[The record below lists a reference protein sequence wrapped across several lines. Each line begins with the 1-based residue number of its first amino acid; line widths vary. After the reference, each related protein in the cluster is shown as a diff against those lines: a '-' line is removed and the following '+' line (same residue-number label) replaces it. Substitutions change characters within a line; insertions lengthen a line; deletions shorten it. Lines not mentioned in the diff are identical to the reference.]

1 MLEVWQPSI
10 FNSRVAP
17 EKTVPKPGSRD
28 VYVTQCEGYIHL
40 QSQQDGGLPGAERD
54 GKTTGRMGEEP
65 ERNVVSVLCSG
76 DEQSDS
82 GSSWRFGS
90 KSTVYF
96 ADSGL
101 GWEASSV
108 HSHYRVGCRDRVL
121 EWGKDSRQD
130 RFVLRIPD
138 QRRAIASMTRTTIEV
153 NAWGRE
159 VRDYLREA
167 LVSSGNGD
175 FDVDSRLCT
184 LILTSGV
191 WVAGQEGW
199 FIN

>member
-1 MLEVWQPSI
+1 M
-10 FNSRVAP
+10 
-17 EKTVPKPGSRD
+17 PKPGSRD

-82 GSSWRFGS
+82 GNSWRFGS

>member
-1 MLEVWQPSI
+1 M
-10 FNSRVAP
+10 AP
-17 EKTVPKPGSRD
+17 AKTVPKLGSRD

-40 QSQQDGGLPGAERD
+40 QSQRNGGDGDGEIT
-54 GKTTGRMGEEP
+54 GKTGEDQP

-96 ADSGL
+96 ADAGL

-108 HSHYRVGCRDRVL
+108 HSHYRVRCRDRIL

-130 RFVLRIPD
+130 RFVLRIPE

-167 LVSSGNGD
+167 LVSSSGNGD
-175 FDVDSRLCT
+175 VDVDARLCT

-191 WVAGQEGW
+191 
-199 FIN
+199 

>member
-17 EKTVPKPGSRD
+17 AKTVPKLGSRD

-40 QSQQDGGLPGAERD
+40 QSQGNGRD
-54 GKTTGRMGEEP
+54 GDGEITGKEGEEP
-65 ERNVVSVLCSG
+65 ERNVVSVLRSG

-82 GSSWRFGS
+82 GSSCRFGS

-96 ADSGL
+96 ADAGL

-121 EWGKDSRQD
+121 EWGRDSRQD

-167 LVSSGNGD
+167 LVSSSGNGD
-175 FDVDSRLCT
+175 VDVDSRLCT
-184 LILTSGV
+184 LVLTSGA